1 MIQRT
6 YQNRWWV
13 FFGFFSFGQLWSCFF
28 CRHLGFWTPKFNDF
42 PSNFLCNAN
51 GVCGA
56 VTDTRDRDPRH
67 SGARWMMAIS
77 MRKAWYS
84 KVGIERRNF
93 LSRTP
98 PTGYNSKVQPSKF
111 HISPLKNDG
120 TGRRSGFLLGPGQ
133 FLGAYGKLLRSI
145 DGIEK
150 KILHHLWYMKPLEN
164 WICASFRGGPLC
176 DARCCL
182 SLQTFGSPKMEDSGM
197 VALEKLAPSRVAV
210 SVSRGIVTIDID
222 I

>member
-133 FLGAYGKLLRSI
+133 FLGAYGKLPGSI

-150 KILHHLWYMKPLEN
+150 KSYTTYDTWDPLKIEFVHPFVEDPYVTPDAVLAYKRSGVQKWKIREWWLSKSLHHLRLLWAFQE
-164 WICASFRGGPLC
+164 
-176 DARCCL
+176 
-182 SLQTFGSPKMEDSGM
+182 
-197 VALEKLAPSRVAV
+197 V
-210 SVSRGIVTIDID
+210 S
-222 I
+222 